1 MQLEEDIVDGD
12 DALRRFK
19 YRITAGMPVAPP
31 RSTTECARRS
41 TGMTPRM
48 TTTADGDSEQTVYLP
63 DGPRAA
69 AVARNAKRDVLGRWR
84 LSSVLEDVLLAVSEL
99 VTNAV
104 LHGKPK
110 VWLVLRRR
118 QSRVDVAVHDDRPM
132 PDSRMR
138 GSRTDNAE
146 SGRGLQIVGIISDG
160 VSFEDVPGDGKF
172 AHASFPTTPDAP
184 ATDNGRTSRR
194 S

>member
-1 MQLEEDIVDGD
+1 M
-12 DALRRFK
+12 
-19 YRITAGMPVAPP
+19 
-31 RSTTECARRS
+31 TTH
-41 TGMTPRM
+41 M
-48 TTTADGDSEQTVYLP
+48 TTTADGDNEQTVHLP

-69 AVARNAKRDVLGRWR
+69 AVARNATRDVLGRWR

-118 QSRVDVAVHDDRPM
+118 QAHVHVAVHDDRPM
-132 PDSRMR
+132 PDSTMR
-138 GSRTDNAE
+138 GSRTDDAE
-146 SGRGLQIVGIISDG
+146 SGRGLRIVDIISDG

-172 AHASFPTTPDAP
+172 AHASFPTTPDAAP
-184 ATDNGRTSRR
+184 TDNGRTSRR